1 MATNITT
8 NATAGYVAD
17 IGSIES
23 ILILLV
29 FLIAFAL
36 ILGEVVDRVLAA
48 WGGAVGML
56 LVGTYYN
63 SLTWCTGGGHGGD
76 DHGGCHNNLFEA
88 IDFNVIGLLL
98 GMMIFAGMLEISGF
112 FEFVAIKATKLS
124 KGDPWLLIVYLG
136 TFTTLISVV
145 IDNVTALILI
155 APVTLK
161 ICSKIKISPIPPLIA
176 LAIFSNTGGVAT
188 LVGDPPNVLIA
199 SYASA
204 LDLGFGFMSFIVH
217 LTPLAIIAWAAT
229 LWYMYYHF
237 KKWREIKP
245 QHVEEILEEDEWAAV
260 NNDVLMYRTLGT
272 LSVTVIMFAAV
283 ELLHL
288 DLEISAVSLGGAGIA
303 MSISML
309 GIPEEKRMD
318 IHEVVHK
325 VEWGALLFFA
335 GLFVMVGGLE
345 AMGYLEAVAH
355 WMFEHFGPDA
365 VTGDDGITSYAWKSS
380 RDPVVLVIVLIWV
393 SAIASAIVDNIPF
406 CAAMLPVIQEIGRL
420 SEDPITNIPTV
431 DIIPLYWA
439 LAIGCGFG
447 GNATPIGSSANV
459 MTIAISERGG
469 HKISTKEW
477 LSVGVPVMIITC
489 TIGSIVVALFYTHFL
504 TA

>member
-1 MATNITT
+1 MSTDATSS
-8 NATAGYVAD
+8 YVAD
-17 IGSIES
+17 TGSIEA

-36 ILGEVVDRVLAA
+36 ILGEIVDRVLAA

-63 SLTWCTGGGHGGD
+63 SLTWCTGGGHGEAGAV
-76 DHGGCHNNLFEA
+76 CENNLFDA

-124 KGDPWLLIVYLG
+124 GGDPWKLVFYLG
-136 TFTTLISVV
+136 TFTTVISVF

-161 ICSKIKISPIPPLIA
+161 ICSKIEISPIPPLIA

-204 LDLGFGFMSFIVH
+204 RGLGFGFMSFIYH
-217 LTPLAIIAWAAT
+217 LTPLAIVAWGAT
-229 LWYMYYHF
+229 LWFMHRHF
-237 KKWREIKP
+237 KKWREVKP
-245 QHVEEILEEDEWAAV
+245 QNVDEVTSEDEWAAV
-260 NNDVLMYRTLGT
+260 KNDTLMYRTLGA
-272 LSVTVIMFAAV
+272 LAVTVVMFAAV

-309 GIPEEKRMD
+309 GVPEEKRMD

-345 AMGYLEAVAH
+345 AMGYLEAIAN
-355 WMFEHFGPDA
+355 MIFDGFGPDGT
-365 VTGDDGITSYAWKSS
+365 VHNS
-380 RDPVVLVIVLIWV
+380 PVVLVIVLIWV

-406 CAAMLPVIQEIGRL
+406 CAAMLPVILEIGEL
-420 SEDPITNIPTV
+420 SKDPITGVAEV

-477 LSVGVPVMIITC
+477 LGVGVPVMIITC
-489 TIGSIVVALFYTHFL
+489 TIGSIVVALFYDHFL

>member
-1 MATNITT
+1 MATES
-8 NATAGYVAD
+8 ATDYVAD
-17 IGSIES
+17 TGSIEA

-29 FLIAFAL
+29 FLVAFAL
-36 ILGEVVDRVLAA
+36 ILGEIVDRVLAA

-63 SLTWCTGGGHGGD
+63 SLTWCTGGGHGEEGAV
-76 DHGGCHNNLFEA
+76 CQNNLFEA

-124 KGDPWLLIVYLG
+124 GGDPWKLVFYLG
-136 TFTTLISVV
+136 TFTTVISVF

-204 LDLGFGFMSFIVH
+204 RDLGFGFMSFIYH
-217 LTPLAIIAWAAT
+217 LTPLAIIAWGAT
-229 LWYMYYHF
+229 LWYMHRHF
-237 KKWREIKP
+237 KNWREIKP
-245 QHVEEILEEDEWAAV
+245 QNVEEVINEDEWEAV
-260 NNDVLMYRTLGT
+260 KNDTLMYRTLGA
-272 LSVTVIMFAAV
+272 LAVTVVMFAAV

-303 MSISML
+303 MAISML

-318 IHEVVHK
+318 IHEVIHK

-345 AMGYLEAVAH
+345 AMGYLEAVAN
-355 WMFEHFGPDA
+355 MIFDNFGPDG
-365 VTGDDGITSYAWKSS
+365 TIHNS
-380 RDPVVLVIVLIWV
+380 PVVLIIALIWI

-406 CAAMLPVIQEIGRL
+406 CAAMLPVIEEIGNL
-420 SEDPITNIPTV
+420 SNGEV
-431 DIIPLYWA
+431 EIIPLYWA

-477 LSVGVPVMIITC
+477 LGVGVPVMIITC
-489 TIGSIVVALFYTHFL
+489 TIGSIVVALFYNHFL

>member
-1 MATNITT
+1 MATESTT
-8 NATAGYVAD
+8 DYVAD
-17 IGSIES
+17 TGSIEA

-36 ILGEVVDRVLAA
+36 ILGEIVDRVLAA

-56 LVGTYYN
+56 LIGTYYN
-63 SLTWCTGGGHGGD
+63 SLTWCTGGGHGGE
-76 DHGGCHNNLFEA
+76 GAVCQNNLFEA

-124 KGDPWLLIVYLG
+124 GGDPWKLVFYLG
-136 TFTTLISVV
+136 TFTTVISVF

-161 ICSKIKISPIPPLIA
+161 ICSKIEINPIPPLIA

-204 LDLGFGFMSFIVH
+204 RDLGFGFMSFIYH

-229 LWYMYYHF
+229 LWYMHRHF
-237 KKWREIKP
+237 KNWREVKP
-245 QHVEEILEEDEWAAV
+245 QNVEEVINEDEWGAV
-260 NNDVLMYRTLGT
+260 KNDILMYRTLGA
-272 LSVTVIMFAAV
+272 LAVTVVMFAAV

-303 MSISML
+303 MSICML
-309 GIPEEKRMD
+309 GVPEEKRMD
-318 IHEVVHK
+318 IHEVIHK

-345 AMGYLEAVAH
+345 AMGYLEAIAN
-355 WMFEHFGPDA
+355 MIFDNFGPDG
-365 VTGDDGITSYAWKSS
+365 TIHNS
-380 RDPVVLVIVLIWV
+380 PVVLVIVLIWV

-406 CAAMLPVIQEIGRL
+406 CAAMLPVILEIGEL
-420 SEDPITNIPTV
+420 SKDPITGIAEV
-431 DIIPLYWA
+431 EIIPLYWA

-477 LSVGVPVMIITC
+477 LGVGVPVMIITC
-489 TIGSIVVALFYTHFL
+489 TIGSIVVALFYDHFL

>member
-1 MATNITT
+1 MTTNITT
-8 NATAGYVAD
+8 NSTAGYVAD
-17 IGSIES
+17 TGSIES

-63 SLTWCTGGGHGGD
+63 SLTWCTGGGHGGES
-76 DHGGCHNNLFEA
+76 GGCENNLFEA

-124 KGDPWLLIVYLG
+124 KGDPWMLVVYLG
-136 TFTTLISVV
+136 TFTTIISVF

-199 SYASA
+199 SYTNERG
-204 LDLGFGFMSFIVH
+204 LGFSFLSFIEH
-217 LTPLAIIAWAAT
+217 LTPLAIIAWACT
-229 LWYMYYHF
+229 LGYMWYHY
-237 KKWREIKP
+237 KEWREVKP
-245 QHVEEILEEDEWAAV
+245 QHVEDILEEDEWTAV
-260 NNDVLMYRTLGT
+260 NNDILMYRTLGA
-272 LSVTVIMFAAV
+272 LAVTVVMFAAV
-283 ELLHL
+283 ELIHL

-303 MSISML
+303 MCISMI
-309 GIPEEKRMD
+309 GVPKEKQLD

-325 VEWGALLFFA
+325 VEWGALIFFA

-345 AMGYLEAVAH
+345 AMGYLEAVAD
-355 WMFEHFGPDA
+355 WIFANFGPD
-365 VTGDDGITSYAWKSS
+365 GNISS
-380 RDPVVLVIVLIWV
+380 DEVVLVIVLIWV

-406 CAAMLPVIQEIGRL
+406 CAAMLPVINQLGEL
-420 SEDPITNIPTV
+420 SEEVNV
-431 DIIPLYWA
+431 IPLYWA

-489 TIGSIVVALFYTHFL
+489 TIGSIVVALFYGHFT

>member
-1 MATNITT
+1 M
-8 NATAGYVAD
+8 
-17 IGSIES
+17 S
-23 ILILLV
+23 
-29 FLIAFAL
+29 
-36 ILGEVVDRVLAA
+36 
-48 WGGAVGML
+48 
-56 LVGTYYN
+56 
-63 SLTWCTGGGHGGD
+63 
-76 DHGGCHNNLFEA
+76 
-88 IDFNVIGLLL
+88 FNVIGLLL

-124 KGDPWLLIVYLG
+124 GGDPWKLVFYLG
-136 TFTTLISVV
+136 TFTTVISVF

-161 ICSKIKISPIPPLIA
+161 ICSKIEISPIPPLIA

-204 LDLGFGFMSFIVH
+204 RGLGFGFMSFIYH
-217 LTPLAIIAWAAT
+217 LTPLAIVAWGAT
-229 LWYMYYHF
+229 LWFMHRHF
-237 KKWREIKP
+237 KKWREVKP
-245 QHVEEILEEDEWAAV
+245 QNVDEVTSEDEWAAV
-260 NNDVLMYRTLGT
+260 KNDTLMYRTLGA
-272 LSVTVIMFAAV
+272 LAVTVVMFAAV

-309 GIPEEKRMD
+309 GVPEEKRMD

-345 AMGYLEAVAH
+345 AMGYLEAIAN
-355 WMFEHFGPDA
+355 MIFDGFGPDGS
-365 VTGDDGITSYAWKSS
+365 VHNS
-380 RDPVVLVIVLIWV
+380 PVVLVIVLIWV

-406 CAAMLPVIQEIGRL
+406 CAAMLPVILEIGEL
-420 SEDPITNIPTV
+420 SKDPITGVAEV

-477 LSVGVPVMIITC
+477 LGVGVPVMIITC
-489 TIGSIVVALFYTHFL
+489 TIGSIVVALFYDHFL

>member
-1 MATNITT
+1 MATNATT
-8 NATAGYVAD
+8 DYVAD
-17 IGSIES
+17 TGSIEA

-63 SLTWCTGGGHGGD
+63 ALTWCTGGGHGEEGAV
-76 DHGGCHNNLFEA
+76 CQNNLFEA

-124 KGDPWLLIVYLG
+124 GGDPWKLVFYLG
-136 TFTTLISVV
+136 TFTTVISVF

-204 LDLGFGFMSFIVH
+204 RDLGFGFMSFIYH
-217 LTPLAIIAWAAT
+217 LTPLAIIAWGAT
-229 LWYMYYHF
+229 LWYMHRHF
-237 KKWREIKP
+237 KNWREIKP
-245 QHVEEILEEDEWAAV
+245 QNVEEVINEDEWEAV
-260 NNDVLMYRTLGT
+260 KNDVLMYRTLGA
-272 LSVTVIMFAAV
+272 LAVTVVMFAAV

-303 MSISML
+303 MCISML

-318 IHEVVHK
+318 IHEVIHK

-345 AMGYLEAVAH
+345 AMGYLEAVAN
-355 WMFEHFGPDA
+355 MIFDNFGPD
-365 VTGDDGITSYAWKSS
+365 GKIHNS
-380 RDPVVLVIVLIWV
+380 PVVLVIALIWI

-406 CAAMLPVIQEIGRL
+406 CAAMLPVIEEIGNL
-420 SEDPITNIPTV
+420 SNGEV
-431 DIIPLYWA
+431 EIIPLYWA

-477 LSVGVPVMIITC
+477 LAVGVPVMIITC
-489 TIGSIVVALFYTHFL
+489 TIGSIVVALFYNHFL
-504 TA
+504 SA

>member
-1 MATNITT
+1 MSTDATSS
-8 NATAGYVAD
+8 YVAD
-17 IGSIES
+17 TGSIEA

-36 ILGEVVDRVLAA
+36 ILGEIVDRVLAA

-63 SLTWCTGGGHGGD
+63 SLTWCTGGGHGEAGAV
-76 DHGGCHNNLFEA
+76 CENNLFNA

-124 KGDPWLLIVYLG
+124 GGDPWKLVFYLG
-136 TFTTLISVV
+136 TFTTVISVF

-161 ICSKIKISPIPPLIA
+161 ICSKIEISPIPPLIA

-204 LDLGFGFMSFIVH
+204 RGLGFGFMSFIYH
-217 LTPLAIIAWAAT
+217 LTPLAIVAWGAT
-229 LWYMYYHF
+229 LWFMHRHF
-237 KKWREIKP
+237 KKWREVKP
-245 QHVEEILEEDEWAAV
+245 QNVEEVTSEDEWAAV
-260 NNDVLMYRTLGT
+260 KNDTLMYRTLGA
-272 LSVTVIMFAAV
+272 LAVTVVMFAAV

-309 GIPEEKRMD
+309 GVPEEKRMD

-345 AMGYLEAVAH
+345 AMGYLEAIAN
-355 WMFEHFGPDA
+355 MIFDGFGPDGS
-365 VTGDDGITSYAWKSS
+365 VHNS
-380 RDPVVLVIVLIWV
+380 PVVLVIVLIWV

-406 CAAMLPVIQEIGRL
+406 CAAMLPVILEIGEL
-420 SEDPITNIPTV
+420 SKDPITGVAEV

-477 LSVGVPVMIITC
+477 LGVGVPVMIITC
-489 TIGSIVVALFYTHFL
+489 TIGSIVVALFYDHFL

>member
-1 MATNITT
+1 MATSSTSEYI
-8 NATAGYVAD
+8 AD
-17 IGSIES
+17 TGSIEA
-23 ILILLV
+23 ILILLI
-29 FLIAFAL
+29 FLVAFAL
-36 ILGEVVDRVLAA
+36 ILGEIVDRVLAA

-63 SLTWCTGGGHGGD
+63 SLTWCTGGGHGGES
-76 DHGGCHNNLFEA
+76 GGCENNLFEA

-124 KGDPWLLIVYLG
+124 GGDPWKLVFYLG
-136 TFTTLISVV
+136 TFTTLISVF

-199 SYASA
+199 SYASSLTDA
-204 LDLGFGFMSFIVH
+204 DGNSLGFGFMSFIYH

-229 LWYMYYHF
+229 LWYMHRHF
-237 KKWREIKP
+237 KKWREVKP
-245 QHVEEILEEDEWAAV
+245 QNVEVVISENEWEAV
-260 NNDVLMYRTLGT
+260 KNSSLMYRTLGA
-272 LSVTVIMFAAV
+272 LSVTVVMFAAV

-288 DLEISAVSLGGAGIA
+288 NLEISAVSLGGAGIA
-303 MSISML
+303 MAISMI
-309 GIPEEKRMD
+309 GVPHEKRMD

-345 AMGYLEAVAH
+345 AMGYLEAIANLI
-355 WMFEHFGPDA
+355 FDNFGPD
-365 VTGDDGITSYAWKSS
+365 GSISQNE
-380 RDPVVLVIVLIWV
+380 VVLVIVLIWV

-406 CAAMLPVIQEIGRL
+406 CAAMLPVIEQLGTL
-420 SEDPITNIPTV
+420 SEDPITGVAAVN
-431 DIIPLYWA
+431 IIPLYWA

-447 GNATPIGSSANV
+447 GNATPIGSRANV

-477 LSVGVPVMIITC
+477 LAVGIPVMLITC
-489 TIGSIVVALFYTHFL
+489 TIGSIVVALFYGHFE

>member
-1 MATNITT
+1 MST
-8 NATAGYVAD
+8 NATTDYVAD
-17 IGSIES
+17 TGSIEA

-36 ILGEVVDRVLAA
+36 ILGEIVDRVLAA

-63 SLTWCTGGGHGGD
+63 SLTWCTGGGHGEAGAV
-76 DHGGCHNNLFEA
+76 CQNNLFEA

-124 KGDPWLLIVYLG
+124 GGDPWKLVFYLG
-136 TFTTLISVV
+136 TFTTVISVF

-161 ICSKIKISPIPPLIA
+161 ICSKIEISPIPPLIA

-204 LDLGFGFMSFIVH
+204 RGLGFGFMSFIYH
-217 LTPLAIIAWAAT
+217 LTPLAIVAWGAT
-229 LWYMYYHF
+229 LWFMHRHF
-237 KKWREIKP
+237 KKWREVKP
-245 QHVEEILEEDEWAAV
+245 QNVEEVTSEDEWEAV
-260 NNDVLMYRTLGT
+260 KNDTLMYRTLGA
-272 LSVTVIMFAAV
+272 LAVTVVMFAAV

-309 GIPEEKRMD
+309 GVPKEKRMD

-345 AMGYLEAVAH
+345 AMGYLEAVAN
-355 WMFEHFGPDA
+355 MIFDNFGPEG
-365 VTGDDGITSYAWKSS
+365 TIHNS
-380 RDPVVLVIVLIWV
+380 PVVLVIVLIWV

-406 CAAMLPVIQEIGRL
+406 CAAMLPVILEIGEL
-420 SEDPITNIPTV
+420 SKDPITGVAEV

-477 LSVGVPVMIITC
+477 IGVGVPVMIITC
-489 TIGSIVVALFYTHFL
+489 TIGSIVVALFYDHFL

>member
-1 MATNITT
+1 MSTDATSS
-8 NATAGYVAD
+8 YVAD
-17 IGSIES
+17 TGSIEA

-36 ILGEVVDRVLAA
+36 ILGEIVDRVLAA

-63 SLTWCTGGGHGGD
+63 SLTWCTGGGHGEAGTV
-76 DHGGCHNNLFEA
+76 CENNLFEA

-124 KGDPWLLIVYLG
+124 GGDPWKLVFYLG
-136 TFTTLISVV
+136 TFTTVISVF

-161 ICSKIKISPIPPLIA
+161 ICSKIEISPIPPLIA

-204 LDLGFGFMSFIVH
+204 RGLGFGFMSFIYH
-217 LTPLAIIAWAAT
+217 LTPLAIVAWGAT
-229 LWYMYYHF
+229 LWFMHRHF
-237 KKWREIKP
+237 KKWREVKP
-245 QHVEEILEEDEWAAV
+245 QNVDEVTSEDEWAAV
-260 NNDVLMYRTLGT
+260 KNDTLMYRTLGA
-272 LSVTVIMFAAV
+272 LAVTVVMFAAV

-309 GIPEEKRMD
+309 GVPEEKRMD

-345 AMGYLEAVAH
+345 AMGYLEAIAN
-355 WMFEHFGPDA
+355 MIFDGFGPDGS
-365 VTGDDGITSYAWKSS
+365 VHNS
-380 RDPVVLVIVLIWV
+380 PVVLVIVLIWV

-406 CAAMLPVIQEIGRL
+406 CAAMLPVILEIGEL
-420 SEDPITNIPTV
+420 SKDPITGVAEV

-477 LSVGVPVMIITC
+477 LGVGVPVMIITC
-489 TIGSIVVALFYTHFL
+489 TIGSIVVALFYDHFL

>member
-1 MATNITT
+1 MATESTT
-8 NATAGYVAD
+8 DYVAD
-17 IGSIES
+17 TGSIEA
-23 ILILLV
+23 ILILLI

-36 ILGEVVDRVLAA
+36 ILGEIVDRVLAA

-63 SLTWCTGGGHGGD
+63 SLTWCTGGGHGGE
-76 DHGGCHNNLFEA
+76 GAVCQNNLFEA

-124 KGDPWLLIVYLG
+124 GGDPWKLVFYLG
-136 TFTTLISVV
+136 TFTTVISVF

-161 ICSKIKISPIPPLIA
+161 ICSKIEISPIPPLIA

-204 LDLGFGFMSFIVH
+204 RDLGFGFMSFIYH
-217 LTPLAIIAWAAT
+217 LTPLAIIAWGAT
-229 LWYMYYHF
+229 LWYMHRHF
-237 KKWREIKP
+237 KNWREIKP
-245 QHVEEILEEDEWAAV
+245 QNVEEVTNEDEWEAV
-260 NNDVLMYRTLGT
+260 KNDTLMYRTLGA
-272 LSVTVIMFAAV
+272 LAVTVIMFAAV

-303 MSISML
+303 MSISMI
-309 GIPEEKRMD
+309 GVPHEKRMD
-318 IHEVVHK
+318 IHEVIHK

-345 AMGYLEAVAH
+345 AMGYLEAIAN
-355 WMFEHFGPDA
+355 MIFDNFGPDG
-365 VTGDDGITSYAWKSS
+365 TIHNS
-380 RDPVVLVIVLIWV
+380 PVVLVIVLIWV

-406 CAAMLPVIQEIGRL
+406 CAAMLPVILEIGEL
-420 SEDPITNIPTV
+420 SKDPITGIAEV
-431 DIIPLYWA
+431 EIIPLYWA

-477 LSVGVPVMIITC
+477 LGVGVPVMIITC
-489 TIGSIVVALFYTHFL
+489 TIGSIVVALFYDHFL

>member
-1 MATNITT
+1 MAAESTT
-8 NATAGYVAD
+8 DYVAD
-17 IGSIES
+17 TGSIEA

-36 ILGEVVDRVLAA
+36 ILGEIVDRVLAA

-56 LVGTYYN
+56 LIGTYYN
-63 SLTWCTGGGHGGD
+63 SLTWCTGGGHGGE
-76 DHGGCHNNLFEA
+76 GAVCQNNLFEA

-124 KGDPWLLIVYLG
+124 GGDPWKLVFYLG
-136 TFTTLISVV
+136 TFTTVISVF

-161 ICSKIKISPIPPLIA
+161 ICSKIEISPIPPLIA

-204 LDLGFGFMSFIVH
+204 RDLGFGFMSFIYH
-217 LTPLAIIAWAAT
+217 LTPLAIIAWGAT
-229 LWYMYYHF
+229 LWYMHRHF
-237 KKWREIKP
+237 KNWREVKP
-245 QHVEEILEEDEWAAV
+245 QNVEEVINEDEWGAV
-260 NNDVLMYRTLGT
+260 KNDILMYRTLGA
-272 LSVTVIMFAAV
+272 LAVTVVMFAAV

-303 MSISML
+303 MSICML
-309 GIPEEKRMD
+309 GVPKEKRMD
-318 IHEVVHK
+318 IHEVIHK

-345 AMGYLEAVAH
+345 AMGYLEAIAN
-355 WMFEHFGPDA
+355 MIFDNFGPDG
-365 VTGDDGITSYAWKSS
+365 TIHNS
-380 RDPVVLVIVLIWV
+380 PIVLVIVLIWV

-406 CAAMLPVIQEIGRL
+406 CAAMLPVILEIGEL
-420 SEDPITNIPTV
+420 SKDPITGIAEV

-477 LSVGVPVMIITC
+477 LGVGVPVMIITC
-489 TIGSIVVALFYTHFL
+489 TIGSIVVALFYDHFL

>member
-1 MATNITT
+1 MSTGGTT
-8 NATAGYVAD
+8 EYVAD
-17 IGSIES
+17 IGSIEA
-23 ILILLV
+23 ILVLLV

-36 ILGEVVDRVLAA
+36 ILGEIVDRVLAA

-63 SLTWCTGGGHGGD
+63 SLTWCTGGGHGEAGAV
-76 DHGGCHNNLFEA
+76 CQNNLFEA

-124 KGDPWLLIVYLG
+124 GGDPWKLVFYLG
-136 TFTTLISVV
+136 TFTTVISVF

-199 SYASA
+199 SYTSA
-204 LDLGFGFMSFIVH
+204 RGWGFGFMSFIEH
-217 LTPLAIIAWAAT
+217 LTPLAIIAWGAT
-229 LWYMYYHF
+229 LWYMHRHF

-245 QHVEEILEEDEWAAV
+245 QNVEEIINEDEWAAV
-260 NNDVLMYRTLGT
+260 QNDTLMYRTLGA
-272 LSVTVIMFAAV
+272 LAVTVVMFAAV

-303 MSISML
+303 MSISMI
-309 GIPEEKRMD
+309 GVPHEKRMD

-345 AMGYLEAVAH
+345 AMGYLEAIAN
-355 WMFEHFGPDA
+355 MIFDNFGPN
-365 VTGDDGITSYAWKSS
+365 GSISQNE
-380 RDPVVLVIVLIWV
+380 VVLVIVLIWV
-393 SAIASAIVDNIPF
+393 SAIASAVVDNIPF
-406 CAAMLPVIQEIGRL
+406 CAAMLPVIEQLGTL
-420 SEDPITNIPTV
+420 SIDPETGIAAVNV
-431 DIIPLYWA
+431 IPLYWA

-477 LSVGVPVMIITC
+477 LAVGVPVMLITC
-489 TIGSIVVALFYTHFL
+489 TIGSIVVALFYGHFE

>member
-1 MATNITT
+1 MSTDATSS
-8 NATAGYVAD
+8 YVAD
-17 IGSIES
+17 TGSIEA
-23 ILILLV
+23 ILVLLV

-36 ILGEVVDRVLAA
+36 ILGEIVDRVLAA

-63 SLTWCTGGGHGGD
+63 SLTWCTGGGHGEAGAV
-76 DHGGCHNNLFEA
+76 CENNLFEA

-124 KGDPWLLIVYLG
+124 GGDPWKLVFYLG
-136 TFTTLISVV
+136 TFTTVISVF

-161 ICSKIKISPIPPLIA
+161 ICSKIEISPIPPLIA

-204 LDLGFGFMSFIVH
+204 RGLGFGFMSFIYH
-217 LTPLAIIAWAAT
+217 LTPLAIIAWGAT
-229 LWYMYYHF
+229 LWFMHRHF
-237 KKWREIKP
+237 KNWREVKP
-245 QHVEEILEEDEWAAV
+245 QNVEEVTSEDEWEAV
-260 NNDVLMYRTLGT
+260 KNDTLMYRTLGA
-272 LSVTVIMFAAV
+272 LAVTVVMFAAV

-309 GIPEEKRMD
+309 GVPEEKRMD

-345 AMGYLEAVAH
+345 AMGYLEAIAN
-355 WMFEHFGPDA
+355 MIFDNFGPD
-365 VTGDDGITSYAWKSS
+365 GSIHNS
-380 RDPVVLVIVLIWV
+380 PVVLVIVLIWV

-406 CAAMLPVIQEIGRL
+406 CAAMLPVILEIGEL
-420 SEDPITNIPTV
+420 SKDPITGVAEV

-477 LSVGVPVMIITC
+477 LAVGVPVMIITC
-489 TIGSIVVALFYTHFL
+489 TIGSIVVALFYDHFL

>member
-1 MATNITT
+1 MSTDA
-8 NATAGYVAD
+8 ASSYVAD
-17 IGSIES
+17 TGSIEA

-36 ILGEVVDRVLAA
+36 ILGEIVDRVLAA

-63 SLTWCTGGGHGGD
+63 SLTWCTGGGHGEAGAV
-76 DHGGCHNNLFEA
+76 CENNLFEA

-124 KGDPWLLIVYLG
+124 GGDPWKLVFYLG
-136 TFTTLISVV
+136 TFTTVISVF

-161 ICSKIKISPIPPLIA
+161 ICSKIEINPIPPLIA

-204 LDLGFGFMSFIVH
+204 RGLGFGFMSFIYH
-217 LTPLAIIAWAAT
+217 LTPLAIIAWGAT
-229 LWYMYYHF
+229 LWFMYRHF
-237 KKWREIKP
+237 KNWREVKP
-245 QHVEEILEEDEWAAV
+245 QNVEEVTNEDEWEAV
-260 NNDVLMYRTLGT
+260 KNDTLMYRTLGA
-272 LSVTVIMFAAV
+272 LAVTVVMFAAV

-309 GIPEEKRMD
+309 GVPEEKRMD

-345 AMGYLEAVAH
+345 AMGYLEAIAN
-355 WMFEHFGPDA
+355 MIFDNFGPDGA
-365 VTGDDGITSYAWKSS
+365 IHNS
-380 RDPVVLVIVLIWV
+380 PVVLVIVLIWV

-406 CAAMLPVIQEIGRL
+406 CAAMLPVILEIGEL
-420 SEDPITNIPTV
+420 SKDPITGVAEV

-477 LSVGVPVMIITC
+477 LAVGVPVMIITC
-489 TIGSIVVALFYTHFL
+489 TIGSIVVALFYDHFL

>member
-1 MATNITT
+1 MATSSTSEYI
-8 NATAGYVAD
+8 AD
-17 IGSIES
+17 TGSIEA
-23 ILILLV
+23 ILILLI
-29 FLIAFAL
+29 FLVAFAL
-36 ILGEVVDRVLAA
+36 ILGEIVDRVLAA

-63 SLTWCTGGGHGGD
+63 SLTWCTGGGHGGES
-76 DHGGCHNNLFEA
+76 GGCENNLFEA

-124 KGDPWLLIVYLG
+124 GGDPWKLVFYLG
-136 TFTTLISVV
+136 TFTTLISVF

-199 SYASA
+199 SYASSLTDA
-204 LDLGFGFMSFIVH
+204 DGNSLGFGFMSFIYH

-229 LWYMYYHF
+229 LWYMHRHF
-237 KKWREIKP
+237 KKWREVKP
-245 QHVEEILEEDEWAAV
+245 QNVEVVISENEWEAV
-260 NNDVLMYRTLGT
+260 KNSSLMYRTLGA
-272 LSVTVIMFAAV
+272 LSVTVVMFAAV

-288 DLEISAVSLGGAGIA
+288 NLEISAVSLGGAGIA
-303 MSISML
+303 MAISMI
-309 GIPEEKRMD
+309 GVPHEKRMD

-345 AMGYLEAVAH
+345 AMGYLEAIANLI
-355 WMFEHFGPDA
+355 FDNFGPD
-365 VTGDDGITSYAWKSS
+365 GSISQNE
-380 RDPVVLVIVLIWV
+380 VVLVIVLIWV

-406 CAAMLPVIQEIGRL
+406 CAAMLPVIEQLGTL
-420 SEDPITNIPTV
+420 SEDPVTGIAAVNV
-431 DIIPLYWA
+431 IPLYWA

-477 LSVGVPVMIITC
+477 LAVGVPVMLITC
-489 TIGSIVVALFYTHFL
+489 TIGSIVVAIFYKLFEW
-504 TA
+504 A

>member
-1 MATNITT
+1 MATESTT
-8 NATAGYVAD
+8 DYVAD
-17 IGSIES
+17 TGSIEA

-36 ILGEVVDRVLAA
+36 ILGEIVDRVLAA

-63 SLTWCTGGGHGGD
+63 SLTWCTGGGHGGEEAV
-76 DHGGCHNNLFEA
+76 CQNNLFEA

-124 KGDPWLLIVYLG
+124 GGDPWKLVFYLG
-136 TFTTLISVV
+136 TFTTVISVF

-161 ICSKIKISPIPPLIA
+161 ICSKIEISPIPPLIA

-204 LDLGFGFMSFIVH
+204 RDLGFGFMSFIYH
-217 LTPLAIIAWAAT
+217 LTPLAIIAWGAT
-229 LWYMYYHF
+229 LWYMHRHF
-237 KKWREIKP
+237 KNWREIKP
-245 QHVEEILEEDEWAAV
+245 QNVEEVTNEDEWEAV
-260 NNDVLMYRTLGT
+260 KNDTLMYRTLGA
-272 LSVTVIMFAAV
+272 LAVTVIMFAAV

-303 MSISML
+303 MSISMI
-309 GIPEEKRMD
+309 GVPHEKRMD
-318 IHEVVHK
+318 IHEVIHK

-345 AMGYLEAVAH
+345 AMGYLEAIAN
-355 WMFEHFGPDA
+355 MIFDNFGPDG
-365 VTGDDGITSYAWKSS
+365 TIHNS
-380 RDPVVLVIVLIWV
+380 PVVLVIVLIWV

-406 CAAMLPVIQEIGRL
+406 CAAMLPVILEIGEL
-420 SEDPITNIPTV
+420 SKDPITGIAEV

-477 LSVGVPVMIITC
+477 LGVGVPVMIITC
-489 TIGSIVVALFYTHFL
+489 TIGSIVVALFYDHFL

>member
-1 MATNITT
+1 MST
-8 NATAGYVAD
+8 NATSDYIAD
-17 IGSIES
+17 TGSIEA

-29 FLIAFAL
+29 FLVAFAL
-36 ILGEVVDRVLAA
+36 ILGEIVDRVLAA

-63 SLTWCTGGGHGGD
+63 SLTWCTGGGHGEAGAV
-76 DHGGCHNNLFEA
+76 CQNNLFEA

-124 KGDPWLLIVYLG
+124 GGDPWKLVFYLG
-136 TFTTLISVV
+136 TFTTVISVF

-161 ICSKIKISPIPPLIA
+161 ICSKIEISPIPPLIA

-204 LDLGFGFMSFIVH
+204 RDLGFGFMSFIYH
-217 LTPLAIIAWAAT
+217 LTPLAIIAWGAT
-229 LWYMYYHF
+229 LWYMHRHF
-237 KKWREIKP
+237 KNWREIKP
-245 QHVEEILEEDEWAAV
+245 QNVEEVTNEDEWEAV
-260 NNDVLMYRTLGT
+260 KNDTLMYRTLGA
-272 LSVTVIMFAAV
+272 LAVTVIMFAAV

-303 MSISML
+303 MSISMI
-309 GIPEEKRMD
+309 GVPHEKRMD
-318 IHEVVHK
+318 IHEVIHK

-345 AMGYLEAVAH
+345 AMGYLEAIAN
-355 WMFEHFGPDA
+355 MIFDNFGPDG
-365 VTGDDGITSYAWKSS
+365 TIHNS
-380 RDPVVLVIVLIWV
+380 PVVLVIVLIWV

-406 CAAMLPVIQEIGRL
+406 CAAMLPVILEIGEL
-420 SEDPITNIPTV
+420 SKDPITGIAEV

-477 LSVGVPVMIITC
+477 LGVGVPVMIITC
-489 TIGSIVVALFYTHFL
+489 TIGSIVVALFYDHFL

>member
-1 MATNITT
+1 MSTDTT
-8 NATAGYVAD
+8 SSYVAD
-17 IGSIES
+17 TGSIEA

-36 ILGEVVDRVLAA
+36 ILGEIVDRVLAA

-63 SLTWCTGGGHGGD
+63 SLTWCTGGGHGEAGAV
-76 DHGGCHNNLFEA
+76 CENNLFEA

-124 KGDPWLLIVYLG
+124 GGDPWKLVFYLG
-136 TFTTLISVV
+136 TFTTVISVF

-161 ICSKIKISPIPPLIA
+161 ICSKIEISPIPPLIA

-204 LDLGFGFMSFIVH
+204 RGLGFGFMSFIYH
-217 LTPLAIIAWAAT
+217 LTPLAIVAWGAT
-229 LWYMYYHF
+229 LWFMHRHF
-237 KKWREIKP
+237 KKWREVKP
-245 QHVEEILEEDEWAAV
+245 QNVDEVTSEDEWAAV
-260 NNDVLMYRTLGT
+260 KNDTLMYRTLGA
-272 LSVTVIMFAAV
+272 LAVTVVMFAAV

-309 GIPEEKRMD
+309 GVPEEKRMD

-345 AMGYLEAVAH
+345 AMGYLEAIAN
-355 WMFEHFGPDA
+355 MIFDGFGPDGT
-365 VTGDDGITSYAWKSS
+365 VHNS
-380 RDPVVLVIVLIWV
+380 PVVLVIVLIWV

-406 CAAMLPVIQEIGRL
+406 CAAMLPVILEIGEL
-420 SEDPITNIPTV
+420 SKDPITGVAEV

-477 LSVGVPVMIITC
+477 LGVGVPVMIITC
-489 TIGSIVVALFYTHFL
+489 TIGSIVVALFYDHFL

>member
-1 MATNITT
+1 MSTDATSS
-8 NATAGYVAD
+8 YVAD
-17 IGSIES
+17 TGSIEA

-36 ILGEVVDRVLAA
+36 ILGEIVDRVLAA

-56 LVGTYYN
+56 LIGTYYN
-63 SLTWCTGGGHGGD
+63 SLTWCTGGGHGEAGAV
-76 DHGGCHNNLFEA
+76 CENNLFNA

-124 KGDPWLLIVYLG
+124 GGDPWKLVFYLG
-136 TFTTLISVV
+136 TFTTVISVF

-161 ICSKIKISPIPPLIA
+161 ICSKIEISPIPPLIA

-204 LDLGFGFMSFIVH
+204 RGLGFGFMSFIYH
-217 LTPLAIIAWAAT
+217 LTPLAIVAWGAT
-229 LWYMYYHF
+229 LWFMHRHF
-237 KKWREIKP
+237 KKWREVKP
-245 QHVEEILEEDEWAAV
+245 QNVEEVTSEDEWAAV
-260 NNDVLMYRTLGT
+260 KNDTLMYRTLGA
-272 LSVTVIMFAAV
+272 LAVTVVMFAAV

-309 GIPEEKRMD
+309 GVPGEKRMD

-325 VEWGALLFFA
+325 GEWGALLFFA

-345 AMGYLEAVAH
+345 AMGYLEAIAN
-355 WMFEHFGPDA
+355 MIFDGFGPDGS
-365 VTGDDGITSYAWKSS
+365 VHNS
-380 RDPVVLVIVLIWV
+380 PVVLVIVLIWV

-406 CAAMLPVIQEIGRL
+406 CAAMLPVILEIGEL
-420 SEDPITNIPTV
+420 SKDPITGVAEV

-477 LSVGVPVMIITC
+477 LGVGVPVMIITC
-489 TIGSIVVALFYTHFL
+489 TIGSIVVALFYDHFL

>member
-1 MATNITT
+1 MSTDATSS
-8 NATAGYVAD
+8 YVAD
-17 IGSIES
+17 TGSIEA

-36 ILGEVVDRVLAA
+36 ILGEIVDRVLAA

-56 LVGTYYN
+56 LVGTYFN
-63 SLTWCTGGGHGGD
+63 SLTWCTGGGHGEAGAV
-76 DHGGCHNNLFEA
+76 CENNLFEA

-98 GMMIFAGMLEISGF
+98 GMMVFAGMLEISGF

-124 KGDPWLLIVYLG
+124 GGDPWKLVFYLG
-136 TFTTLISVV
+136 TFTTVISVF

-161 ICSKIKISPIPPLIA
+161 ICSKIEISPIPPLIA

-204 LDLGFGFMSFIVH
+204 RGLGFGFMSFIYH
-217 LTPLAIIAWAAT
+217 LTPLAIVAWGAT
-229 LWYMYYHF
+229 LWFMHRHF
-237 KKWREIKP
+237 KKWREVKP
-245 QHVEEILEEDEWAAV
+245 QNVEEVTSEDEWAAV
-260 NNDVLMYRTLGT
+260 KNDTLMYRTLGA
-272 LSVTVIMFAAV
+272 LAVTVVMFAAV

-309 GIPEEKRMD
+309 GVPEEKRMD

-345 AMGYLEAVAH
+345 AMGYLEAIAN
-355 WMFEHFGPDA
+355 MIFDNFGPDG
-365 VTGDDGITSYAWKSS
+365 TIHNS
-380 RDPVVLVIVLIWV
+380 PVVLVIVLIWV

-406 CAAMLPVIQEIGRL
+406 CAAMLPVILEIGEL
-420 SEDPITNIPTV
+420 SKDPITGVAEV

-477 LSVGVPVMIITC
+477 LGVGVPVMIITC
-489 TIGSIVVALFYTHFL
+489 TIGSIVVALFYDHFL

>member
-1 MATNITT
+1 MSTDATS
-8 NATAGYVAD
+8 GYVAD
-17 IGSIES
+17 TGSIEA

-36 ILGEVVDRVLAA
+36 ILGEIVDRVLAA

-63 SLTWCTGGGHGGD
+63 SLTWCTGGGHGEAGAV
-76 DHGGCHNNLFEA
+76 CENNLFEA

-124 KGDPWLLIVYLG
+124 GGDPWKLVFYLG
-136 TFTTLISVV
+136 TFTTVISVF

-161 ICSKIKISPIPPLIA
+161 ICSKIEINPIPPLIA

-204 LDLGFGFMSFIVH
+204 RGLGFGFMSFIYH
-217 LTPLAIIAWAAT
+217 LTPLAIIAWGAT
-229 LWYMYYHF
+229 LWFMYRHF
-237 KKWREIKP
+237 KNWREVKP
-245 QHVEEILEEDEWAAV
+245 QNVEEVTNEDEWEAV
-260 NNDVLMYRTLGT
+260 KNDTLMYRTLGA
-272 LSVTVIMFAAV
+272 LAVTVVMFAAV

-309 GIPEEKRMD
+309 GVPEEKRMD

-345 AMGYLEAVAH
+345 AMGYLEAIAN
-355 WMFEHFGPDA
+355 MIFDNFGPD
-365 VTGDDGITSYAWKSS
+365 GSIHNS
-380 RDPVVLVIVLIWV
+380 PVVLVIVLIWV

-406 CAAMLPVIQEIGRL
+406 CAAMLPVILEIGEL
-420 SEDPITNIPTV
+420 SKDPITGVAEV

-477 LSVGVPVMIITC
+477 LAVGVPVMIITC
-489 TIGSIVVALFYTHFL
+489 TIGSIVVALFYDHFL

>member
-1 MATNITT
+1 MST
-8 NATAGYVAD
+8 NATSDYIAD
-17 IGSIES
+17 TGSIEA

-29 FLIAFAL
+29 FLVAFAL
-36 ILGEVVDRVLAA
+36 ILGEIVDRVLAA

-63 SLTWCTGGGHGGD
+63 SLTWCTGGGHGEAGAV
-76 DHGGCHNNLFEA
+76 CQNNLFEA

-124 KGDPWLLIVYLG
+124 GGDPWKLVFYLG
-136 TFTTLISVV
+136 TFTTVISVF

-161 ICSKIKISPIPPLIA
+161 ICSKIEISPIPPLIA

-204 LDLGFGFMSFIVH
+204 RGLGFGFMSFIYH
-217 LTPLAIIAWAAT
+217 LTPLAIIAWGAT
-229 LWYMYYHF
+229 LWFMHRHF
-237 KKWREIKP
+237 KNWREVKP
-245 QHVEEILEEDEWAAV
+245 QNVEEVTSEDEWEAV
-260 NNDVLMYRTLGT
+260 KNDTLMYRTLGA
-272 LSVTVIMFAAV
+272 LAVTVVMFAAV

-309 GIPEEKRMD
+309 GVPEEKRMD

-345 AMGYLEAVAH
+345 AMGYLEAIAN
-355 WMFEHFGPDA
+355 MIFDNFGPDGA
-365 VTGDDGITSYAWKSS
+365 IHNS
-380 RDPVVLVIVLIWV
+380 PVVLVIVLIWV

-406 CAAMLPVIQEIGRL
+406 CAAMLPVILEIGEL
-420 SEDPITNIPTV
+420 SKDPITGVAEV

-477 LSVGVPVMIITC
+477 LAVGVPVMIITC
-489 TIGSIVVALFYTHFL
+489 TIGSIVVALFYDHFL

>member
-1 MATNITT
+1 MSTDATSS
-8 NATAGYVAD
+8 YVAD
-17 IGSIES
+17 TGSIEA

-36 ILGEVVDRVLAA
+36 ILGEIVDRVLAA

-56 LVGTYYN
+56 LIGTYYN
-63 SLTWCTGGGHGGD
+63 SLTWCTGGGHGEAGAV
-76 DHGGCHNNLFEA
+76 CENNLFNA

-124 KGDPWLLIVYLG
+124 GGDPWKLVFYLG
-136 TFTTLISVV
+136 TFTTVISVF

-161 ICSKIKISPIPPLIA
+161 ICSKIEISPIPPLIA

-204 LDLGFGFMSFIVH
+204 RGLGFGFMSFIYH
-217 LTPLAIIAWAAT
+217 LTPLAIVAWGAT
-229 LWYMYYHF
+229 LWFMHRHF
-237 KKWREIKP
+237 KKWREVKP
-245 QHVEEILEEDEWAAV
+245 QNVDEVTSEDEWAAV
-260 NNDVLMYRTLGT
+260 KNDTLMYRTLGA
-272 LSVTVIMFAAV
+272 LAVTVVMFAAV

-309 GIPEEKRMD
+309 GVPEEKRMD

-345 AMGYLEAVAH
+345 AMGYLEAIAN
-355 WMFEHFGPDA
+355 MIFDGFGPDGS
-365 VTGDDGITSYAWKSS
+365 VHNS
-380 RDPVVLVIVLIWV
+380 PVVLVIVLIWV

-406 CAAMLPVIQEIGRL
+406 CAAMLPVILEIGEL
-420 SEDPITNIPTV
+420 SKDPITGVAEV

-477 LSVGVPVMIITC
+477 LGVGVPVMIITC
-489 TIGSIVVALFYTHFL
+489 TIGSIVVALFYDHFL

>member
-1 MATNITT
+1 MST
-8 NATAGYVAD
+8 NATAEYVAD
-17 IGSIES
+17 TGSIEA

-29 FLIAFAL
+29 FLVAFAL
-36 ILGEVVDRVLAA
+36 ILGEIVDRVLAA

-56 LVGTYYN
+56 LVGTYFN
-63 SLTWCTGGGHGGD
+63 SLTWCTGGGHGEAGAV
-76 DHGGCHNNLFEA
+76 CQNNLFEA

-124 KGDPWLLIVYLG
+124 GGDPWKLVFYLG
-136 TFTTLISVV
+136 TFTTVISVF

-161 ICSKIKISPIPPLIA
+161 ICSKIEISPIPPLIA

-204 LDLGFGFMSFIVH
+204 RDLGFGFMSFIYH
-217 LTPLAIIAWAAT
+217 LTPLAIIAWGAT
-229 LWYMYYHF
+229 LWYMHRHF
-237 KKWREIKP
+237 KNWREIKP
-245 QHVEEILEEDEWAAV
+245 QNVEEVTNEDEWEAV
-260 NNDVLMYRTLGT
+260 KNDTLMYRTLGA
-272 LSVTVIMFAAV
+272 LAVTVVMFAAV

-303 MSISML
+303 MAISML

-318 IHEVVHK
+318 IHEVIHK

-345 AMGYLEAVAH
+345 AMGYLEAIAN
-355 WMFEHFGPDA
+355 MIFDNFGPDG
-365 VTGDDGITSYAWKSS
+365 TIHNS
-380 RDPVVLVIVLIWV
+380 PVVLVIVLIWV

-406 CAAMLPVIQEIGRL
+406 CAAMLPVILEIGEL
-420 SEDPITNIPTV
+420 SKDPVTGIAEV

-477 LSVGVPVMIITC
+477 LGVGVPVMLITC
-489 TIGSIVVALFYTHFL
+489 TIGSIVVALFYNHFL

>member
-1 MATNITT
+1 MST
-8 NATAGYVAD
+8 NATSSYVAD
-17 IGSIES
+17 TGSIEA

-36 ILGEVVDRVLAA
+36 ILGEIVDRVLAA

-56 LVGTYYN
+56 LVGTYFN
-63 SLTWCTGGGHGGD
+63 SLTWCTGGGHGEAGAV
-76 DHGGCHNNLFEA
+76 CENNLFEA

-124 KGDPWLLIVYLG
+124 GGDPWKLVFYLG
-136 TFTTLISVV
+136 TFTTVISVF

-161 ICSKIKISPIPPLIA
+161 ICSKIEISPIPPLIA

-204 LDLGFGFMSFIVH
+204 RGLGFGFMSFIYH
-217 LTPLAIIAWAAT
+217 LTPLAIVAWGAT
-229 LWYMYYHF
+229 LWFMHRHF
-237 KKWREIKP
+237 KNWREVKP
-245 QHVEEILEEDEWAAV
+245 QNIEEVTSEDEWEAV
-260 NNDVLMYRTLGT
+260 KNDTLMYRTLGA
-272 LSVTVIMFAAV
+272 LAVTVVMFAAV

-309 GIPEEKRMD
+309 GVPEEKRMD

-345 AMGYLEAVAH
+345 AMGYLEAIAN
-355 WMFEHFGPDA
+355 MIFDNFGPD
-365 VTGDDGITSYAWKSS
+365 GSIHNS
-380 RDPVVLVIVLIWV
+380 PVVLVIVLIWV

-406 CAAMLPVIQEIGRL
+406 CAAMLPVILEIGEL
-420 SEDPITNIPTV
+420 SKDPITGVAEV

-477 LSVGVPVMIITC
+477 LAVGVPVMIITC
-489 TIGSIVVALFYTHFL
+489 TIGSIVVALFYDHFL

>member
-1 MATNITT
+1 MSTDATSS
-8 NATAGYVAD
+8 YVAD
-17 IGSIES
+17 TGSIEA

-36 ILGEVVDRVLAA
+36 ILGEIVDRVLAA

-63 SLTWCTGGGHGGD
+63 SLTWCTGGGHGEAGAV
-76 DHGGCHNNLFEA
+76 CENNLFNA

-124 KGDPWLLIVYLG
+124 GGDPWKLVFYLG
-136 TFTTLISVV
+136 TFTTVISVF

-161 ICSKIKISPIPPLIA
+161 ICSKIEISPIPPLIA

-204 LDLGFGFMSFIVH
+204 RGLGFGFMSFIYH
-217 LTPLAIIAWAAT
+217 LTPLAIVAWGAT
-229 LWYMYYHF
+229 LWFMHRHF
-237 KKWREIKP
+237 KKWREVKP
-245 QHVEEILEEDEWAAV
+245 QNVDEVTSEDEWAAV
-260 NNDVLMYRTLGT
+260 KNDTLMYRTLGA
-272 LSVTVIMFAAV
+272 LAVTVVMFAAV

-309 GIPEEKRMD
+309 GVPEEKRMD

-345 AMGYLEAVAH
+345 AMGYLEAIAN
-355 WMFEHFGPDA
+355 MIFDGFGPDGS
-365 VTGDDGITSYAWKSS
+365 VHNS
-380 RDPVVLVIVLIWV
+380 PVVLVIVLIWV

-406 CAAMLPVIQEIGRL
+406 CAAMLPVILEIGEL
-420 SEDPITNIPTV
+420 SKDPITGIAEV

-477 LSVGVPVMIITC
+477 LGVGVPVMIITC
-489 TIGSIVVALFYTHFL
+489 TIGSIVVALFYDHFL

>member
-1 MATNITT
+1 MSTDSTSS
-8 NATAGYVAD
+8 YVAD
-17 IGSIES
+17 TGSIEA

-36 ILGEVVDRVLAA
+36 ILGEIVDRVLAA

-63 SLTWCTGGGHGGD
+63 SLTWCTGGGHGEAGAV
-76 DHGGCHNNLFEA
+76 CENNLFDA

-124 KGDPWLLIVYLG
+124 GGNPWKLVFYLG
-136 TFTTLISVV
+136 TFTTVISVF

-161 ICSKIKISPIPPLIA
+161 ICSKIEISPIPPLIA

-204 LDLGFGFMSFIVH
+204 RGLGFGFMSFIYH
-217 LTPLAIIAWAAT
+217 LTPLAIVAWGAT
-229 LWYMYYHF
+229 LWFMHRHF
-237 KKWREIKP
+237 KKWREVKP
-245 QHVEEILEEDEWAAV
+245 QNVDEVTSEDEWAAV
-260 NNDVLMYRTLGT
+260 KNDTLMYRTLGA
-272 LSVTVIMFAAV
+272 LAVTVVMFAAV

-309 GIPEEKRMD
+309 GVPEEKRMD

-345 AMGYLEAVAH
+345 AMGYLEAIAN
-355 WMFEHFGPDA
+355 MIFDGFGPDGS
-365 VTGDDGITSYAWKSS
+365 VHNS
-380 RDPVVLVIVLIWV
+380 PVVLVIVLIWV

-406 CAAMLPVIQEIGRL
+406 CAAMLPVILEIGEL
-420 SEDPITNIPTV
+420 SKDPITGVAEV

-477 LSVGVPVMIITC
+477 LGVGVPVMIITC
-489 TIGSIVVALFYTHFL
+489 TIGSIVVALFYDHFL

>member
-1 MATNITT
+1 MSTDATSS
-8 NATAGYVAD
+8 YVAD
-17 IGSIES
+17 TGSIEA

-36 ILGEVVDRVLAA
+36 ILGEIVDRVLAA

-63 SLTWCTGGGHGGD
+63 SLTWCTGGGHGEAGAV
-76 DHGGCHNNLFEA
+76 CENNLFNA

-124 KGDPWLLIVYLG
+124 GGDPWKLVFYLG
-136 TFTTLISVV
+136 TFTTVISVF

-161 ICSKIKISPIPPLIA
+161 ICSKIEISPIPPLIA

-204 LDLGFGFMSFIVH
+204 RGLGFGFMSFIYH
-217 LTPLAIIAWAAT
+217 LTPLAIVAWGAT
-229 LWYMYYHF
+229 LWFMHRHF
-237 KKWREIKP
+237 KKWREVKP
-245 QHVEEILEEDEWAAV
+245 QNVDEVTSEDEWAAV
-260 NNDVLMYRTLGT
+260 KNDTLMYRTLGA
-272 LSVTVIMFAAV
+272 LAVTVVMFAAV

-309 GIPEEKRMD
+309 GVPEEKRMD

-345 AMGYLEAVAH
+345 AMGYLEAVAN
-355 WMFEHFGPDA
+355 MIFDNFGPD
-365 VTGDDGITSYAWKSS
+365 GSIHNS
-380 RDPVVLVIVLIWV
+380 PVVLVIVLIWV

-406 CAAMLPVIQEIGRL
+406 CAAMLPVILEIGEL
-420 SEDPITNIPTV
+420 SKDPITGVAEV

-477 LSVGVPVMIITC
+477 LGVGVPVMIITC
-489 TIGSIVVALFYTHFL
+489 TIGSIVVALFYDHFL

>member
-1 MATNITT
+1 MSADATSS
-8 NATAGYVAD
+8 YVAD
-17 IGSIES
+17 TGSIEA

-36 ILGEVVDRVLAA
+36 ILGEIVDRVLAA

-63 SLTWCTGGGHGGD
+63 SLTWCTGGGHGEAGAV
-76 DHGGCHNNLFEA
+76 CENNLFEA

-124 KGDPWLLIVYLG
+124 GGDPWKLVFYLG
-136 TFTTLISVV
+136 TFTTVISVF

-161 ICSKIKISPIPPLIA
+161 ICSKIEISPIPPLIA

-204 LDLGFGFMSFIVH
+204 RGLGFGFMSFIYH
-217 LTPLAIIAWAAT
+217 LTPLAIVAWGAT
-229 LWYMYYHF
+229 LWFMHRHF
-237 KKWREIKP
+237 KNWREVKP
-245 QHVEEILEEDEWAAV
+245 QNVEEVTSEDEWEAV
-260 NNDVLMYRTLGT
+260 KNDTLMYRTLGA
-272 LSVTVIMFAAV
+272 LAVTVVMFAAV

-309 GIPEEKRMD
+309 GVPEEKRMD

-345 AMGYLEAVAH
+345 AMGYLEAVAN
-355 WMFEHFGPDA
+355 MIFDNFGPDG
-365 VTGDDGITSYAWKSS
+365 TIHNS
-380 RDPVVLVIVLIWV
+380 PVVLVIVLIWV

-406 CAAMLPVIQEIGRL
+406 CAAMLPVILEIGEL
-420 SEDPITNIPTV
+420 SKDPITGVAEV

-477 LSVGVPVMIITC
+477 LGVGVPVMIITC
-489 TIGSIVVALFYTHFL
+489 TIGSIVVALFYDHFL

>member
-1 MATNITT
+1 MSTDATSS
-8 NATAGYVAD
+8 YVAD
-17 IGSIES
+17 TGSIEA

-36 ILGEVVDRVLAA
+36 ILGEIVDRVLAA

-63 SLTWCTGGGHGGD
+63 SLTWCTGGGHGEAGAV
-76 DHGGCHNNLFEA
+76 CENNLFDA

-124 KGDPWLLIVYLG
+124 GGDPWKLVFYLG
-136 TFTTLISVV
+136 TFTTVISVF

-161 ICSKIKISPIPPLIA
+161 ICSKIEISPIPPLIA

-204 LDLGFGFMSFIVH
+204 RGLGFGFMSFIYH
-217 LTPLAIIAWAAT
+217 LTPLAIIAWGAT
-229 LWYMYYHF
+229 LWFMHRHF
-237 KKWREIKP
+237 KKWREVKP
-245 QHVEEILEEDEWAAV
+245 QNVEEVTSEDEWAAV
-260 NNDVLMYRTLGT
+260 KNDTLMYRTLGA
-272 LSVTVIMFAAV
+272 LAVTVVMFAAV

-309 GIPEEKRMD
+309 GVPEEKRMD

-345 AMGYLEAVAH
+345 AMGYLEAIAN
-355 WMFEHFGPDA
+355 MIFDGFGPDGS
-365 VTGDDGITSYAWKSS
+365 VHNS
-380 RDPVVLVIVLIWV
+380 PVVLVIVLIWV

-406 CAAMLPVIQEIGRL
+406 CAAMLPVILEIGEL
-420 SEDPITNIPTV
+420 SKDPITGVAEV

-477 LSVGVPVMIITC
+477 LGVGVPVMIITC
-489 TIGSIVVALFYTHFL
+489 TIGSIVVALFYDHFL

>member
-1 MATNITT
+1 
-8 NATAGYVAD
+8 
-17 IGSIES
+17 
-23 ILILLV
+23 
-29 FLIAFAL
+29 
-36 ILGEVVDRVLAA
+36 
-48 WGGAVGML
+48 ML

-63 SLTWCTGGGHGGD
+63 SLTWCTGGGHGEEGAV
-76 DHGGCHNNLFEA
+76 CQNNLFEA

-124 KGDPWLLIVYLG
+124 GGDPWKLVFYLG
-136 TFTTLISVV
+136 TFTTVISVF

-161 ICSKIKISPIPPLIA
+161 
-176 LAIFSNTGGVAT
+176 IFSNTGGVAT

-204 LDLGFGFMSFIVH
+204 RGLGFGFMSFIYH
-217 LTPLAIIAWAAT
+217 LTPLAIIAWGAT
-229 LWYMYYHF
+229 LWYMHRHF
-237 KKWREIKP
+237 KNWREVKP
-245 QHVEEILEEDEWAAV
+245 QNVEEVTNEDEWDAV
-260 NNDVLMYRTLGT
+260 KNDTLMYRTLGA
-272 LSVTVIMFAAV
+272 LAVTVIMFAAV

-303 MSISML
+303 MSISMI
-309 GIPEEKRMD
+309 GVPHEKRMD
-318 IHEVVHK
+318 IHEVIHK

-335 GLFVMVGGLE
+335 GLFIMVGGLE
-345 AMGYLEAVAH
+345 AMGYLEAVAN
-355 WMFEHFGPDA
+355 MIFDNFGPD
-365 VTGDDGITSYAWKSS
+365 GNIHN
-380 RDPVVLVIVLIWV
+380 DPVVLVIVLIWI

-406 CAAMLPVIQEIGRL
+406 CAAMLPVIEEIGRL
-420 SEDPITNIPTV
+420 SDGAVE
-431 DIIPLYWA
+431 IIPLYWA

-477 LSVGVPVMIITC
+477 LGVGVPVMIITC
-489 TIGSIVVALFYTHFL
+489 TIGSIVVALFYDHFL

>member
-1 MATNITT
+1 MATES
-8 NATAGYVAD
+8 ATDYVAD
-17 IGSIES
+17 TGSIEA

-29 FLIAFAL
+29 FLVAFAL
-36 ILGEVVDRVLAA
+36 ILGEIVDRVLAA

-63 SLTWCTGGGHGGD
+63 SLTWCTGGGHGEAGAV
-76 DHGGCHNNLFEA
+76 CQNNLFEA

-124 KGDPWLLIVYLG
+124 GGDPWKLVFYLG
-136 TFTTLISVV
+136 TFTTVISVF

-161 ICSKIKISPIPPLIA
+161 ICSKIEISPIPPLIA

-204 LDLGFGFMSFIVH
+204 RDLGFGFMSFIYH
-217 LTPLAIIAWAAT
+217 LTPLAIVAWGAT
-229 LWYMYYHF
+229 LWFMHRHF
-237 KKWREIKP
+237 KNWREVKP
-245 QHVEEILEEDEWAAV
+245 QNVEEVTGEDEWAAV
-260 NNDVLMYRTLGT
+260 KNDTLMYRTLGA
-272 LSVTVIMFAAV
+272 LAVTVVMFAAV

-288 DLEISAVSLGGAGIA
+288 DLEISAVSLGGAVIA

-309 GIPEEKRMD
+309 GVPEEKRMD

-325 VEWGALLFFA
+325 VDWGALLFFA

-345 AMGYLEAVAH
+345 AMGYLEAIAN
-355 WMFEHFGPDA
+355 MIFDNFGPDG
-365 VTGDDGITSYAWKSS
+365 TIHNS
-380 RDPVVLVIVLIWV
+380 PVVLVIVLIWV

-406 CAAMLPVIQEIGRL
+406 CAAMLPVILEIGEL
-420 SEDPITNIPTV
+420 SKDPITGIAEV

-477 LSVGVPVMIITC
+477 LGVGVPVMIITC
-489 TIGSIVVALFYTHFL
+489 TIGSIVVALFYDHFL

>member
-1 MATNITT
+1 MSTDATSS
-8 NATAGYVAD
+8 YVAD
-17 IGSIES
+17 TGSIEA

-36 ILGEVVDRVLAA
+36 ILGEIVDRVLAA

-63 SLTWCTGGGHGGD
+63 SLTWCTGGGHGEAGAV
-76 DHGGCHNNLFEA
+76 CENNLFEA

-124 KGDPWLLIVYLG
+124 GGDPWKLVFYLG
-136 TFTTLISVV
+136 TFTTVISVF

-161 ICSKIKISPIPPLIA
+161 ICSKIEINPIPPLIA

-204 LDLGFGFMSFIVH
+204 RGLGFGFMSFIYH
-217 LTPLAIIAWAAT
+217 LTPLAIIAWGAT
-229 LWYMYYHF
+229 LWFMYRHF
-237 KKWREIKP
+237 KNWREVKP
-245 QHVEEILEEDEWAAV
+245 QNVEEVTNEDEWEAV
-260 NNDVLMYRTLGT
+260 KNDTLMYRTLGA
-272 LSVTVIMFAAV
+272 LAVTVVMFAAV

-309 GIPEEKRMD
+309 GVPEEKRMD

-345 AMGYLEAVAH
+345 AMGYLEAIAN
-355 WMFEHFGPDA
+355 MIFDNFGPDG
-365 VTGDDGITSYAWKSS
+365 TIHNS
-380 RDPVVLVIVLIWV
+380 PVVLVIVLIWV

-406 CAAMLPVIQEIGRL
+406 CAAMLPVILEIGEL
-420 SEDPITNIPTV
+420 SKDPITGVAEV

-477 LSVGVPVMIITC
+477 LGVGVPVMIITC
-489 TIGSIVVALFYTHFL
+489 TIGSIVVALFYDHFL

>member
-1 MATNITT
+1 MSTDATSS
-8 NATAGYVAD
+8 YVAD
-17 IGSIES
+17 TGSIEA

-36 ILGEVVDRVLAA
+36 ILGEIVDRVLAA

-63 SLTWCTGGGHGGD
+63 SLTWCTGGGHGEAGAV
-76 DHGGCHNNLFEA
+76 CENNLFEA

-124 KGDPWLLIVYLG
+124 GGDPWKLVFYLG
-136 TFTTLISVV
+136 TFTTVISVF

-161 ICSKIKISPIPPLIA
+161 ICSKIEISPIPPLIA

-204 LDLGFGFMSFIVH
+204 RDLGFGFMSFIYH
-217 LTPLAIIAWAAT
+217 LTPLAIIAWGAT
-229 LWYMYYHF
+229 LWFMHRHF
-237 KKWREIKP
+237 KNWREVKP
-245 QHVEEILEEDEWAAV
+245 QNVEEVTSEDEWEAV
-260 NNDVLMYRTLGT
+260 KNDTLMYRTLGA
-272 LSVTVIMFAAV
+272 LAVTVVMFAAV

-309 GIPEEKRMD
+309 GVPEEKRMD

-345 AMGYLEAVAH
+345 AMGYLEAIAN
-355 WMFEHFGPDA
+355 MIFDGFGPDGT
-365 VTGDDGITSYAWKSS
+365 VHNS
-380 RDPVVLVIVLIWV
+380 PVVLVIVLIWV

-406 CAAMLPVIQEIGRL
+406 CAAMLPVILEIGEL
-420 SEDPITNIPTV
+420 SKDPITGVAEV

-477 LSVGVPVMIITC
+477 LGVGVPVMIITC
-489 TIGSIVVALFYTHFL
+489 TIGSIVVALFYDHFL